1 MNDAG
6 RGLSAVARSAE
17 VDAGCGMRAWA
28 GSALVVLAIVTAAC
42 SGEKRYPLTG
52 QVVAVNAERQELTVK
67 HQDIRGFMPGM
78 TMPFKVKDAQQVA
91 DSRPGDLITAT
102 LVVEESAGYL
112 EDIRKTGE
120 APLPADLPK
129 PPPAPMI
136 EPGAEVPAATFVD
149 ESGQERRLAD
159 FRGRTLAVTF
169 IYTRC
174 PVPDF
179 CPLMDRHFAAVQK
192 ALKADAELASRV
204 HLLSV
209 SFDPDFDTPEVLR
222 AHATRVG
229 ADPAIWSYVT
239 GTREGIDAFAAA
251 FGVSIMR
258 EDGTMEEIIH
268 NLRTAVIGPEGR
280 LVEVFNG
287 NDWQPAQLVASIRA
301 ADARR

>member
-1 MNDAG
+1 M
-6 RGLSAVARSAE
+6 RKCAV
-17 VDAGCGMRAWA
+17 VT
-28 GSALVVLAIVTAAC
+28 LIVFAIAAAAC
-42 SGEKRYPLTG
+42 SGDRRYPLTG
-52 QVVAVNAERQELTVK
+52 QVVAVDAERQELTVK
-67 HQDIRGFMPGM
+67 HEDIRGFMPGM
-78 TMPFKVKDAQQVA
+78 TMPFKVKDAEQVA
-91 DSRPGDLITAT
+91 ASQPGDLITAT

-120 APLPADLPK
+120 APLPPDLPK
-129 PPPAPMI
+129 PPAAPMI
-136 EPGAEVPAATFVD
+136 EPGAEVPEATFVD
-149 ESGQERRLAD
+149 ESGQQRRLAD
-159 FRGRTLAVTF
+159 FRGQTVAVTF

-192 ALKADAELASRV
+192 AVKADPDLASRV

-209 SFDPDFDTPEVLR
+209 SFDPEFDTPEVLK
-222 AHATRVG
+222 AHAARVG
-229 ADPAIWSYVT
+229 ADPSLWSYVT

-251 FGVSIMR
+251 FGVTIMR

-268 NLRTAVIGPEGR
+268 NLRTAVIGPDGR

-301 ADARR
+301 TDARR

>member
-6 RGLSAVARSAE
+6 RGAVCGMR
-17 VDAGCGMRAWA
+17 DAGCGMRKRTAA
-28 GSALVVLAIVTAAC
+28 ALIVLSTLATSAC
-42 SGEKRYPLTG
+42 SGDRRYPLTG

-67 HQDIRGFMPGM
+67 HEDIRGFMPGM
-78 TMPFKVKDAQQVA
+78 TMPFRVKDAEQVA
-91 DSRPGDLITAT
+91 ASRPGDLITAT

-112 EDIRKTGE
+112 DDIRKTGE

-149 ESGQERRLAD
+149 ESGNQRALAD
-159 FRGRTLAVTF
+159 FRGKTVAVTF

-192 ALKADAELASRV
+192 ALKAEPDLASRV
-204 HLLSV
+204 QLLSV
-209 SFDPDFDTPEVLR
+209 SFDPEFDTPEVLK
-222 AHATRVG
+222 AHASRVG
-229 ADPAIWSYVT
+229 ADPSLWSYVT
-239 GTREGIDAFAAA
+239 GPREGIDAFAAA
-251 FGVSIMR
+251 FGVTVIR
-258 EDGTMEEIIH
+258 EDGTMEEIVH
-268 NLRTAVIGPEGR
+268 NLRTAVIGPDGR

-301 ADARR
+301 TDAER